1 MSAALPGE
9 ATLRAPFLPPPNGA
23 DEAWREAFRW
33 PQPAFLNIAH
43 EACTR
48 WAEAEPDREA
58 LRIVEPNGPGERWSY
73 AALDAASNRIANALG
88 AHGVIARG
96 DRVAVL
102 LPQCAAVPIAH
113 LAVYKLGAVAVPLA
127 NLFGPDAV
135 RYRLGHSGAK
145 ALVTNAA
152 GLAKLDG
159 RAAPLVVSVDGGDAL
174 AWSDLVHEGSDVPVM
189 AETGPADPALMI
201 YTSGTTGSPKGALHG
216 HRVVMGHLPGVATS
230 HGGLPRPGDRF
241 WTPSD
246 WAWAGGLLNVLLSA
260 LTLGIPVVGG
270 DIGRFEPRRALDLM
284 RAEDVRNLF
293 LPPTALRML
302 RDAPRE
308 AFAGL
313 KVRSIASGGESLG
326 PETRAWAAETF
337 GAGRDGFEIN
347 ELYGQT
353 EANYL
358 VASAAGQGVY
368 RPGAIGRAVAG
379 HRLAILDEGGREVPD
394 GEVGEIC
401 VASPDPV
408 MFLHYWQD
416 EAATARAFANAPEG
430 ADWSDAGSVEGA
442 WLRTGDRGARDAD
455 GYITFAGRTD
465 DVITSAGYRIG
476 PSEIEECLI
485 AHPAVA
491 LAAVVGVPDALRT
504 EIIRAVIVPAAGV
517 ERHRGGAGVDHGACQ
532 GTAFRPSRAARDR
545 GARRPA
551 AHDDGQDHPPSAA
564 RRGDRGAGGHQ
575 RRPSIHLTLS
585 RAS

>member
-1 MSAALPGE
+1 MSGPLSGE

-23 DEAWREAFRW
+23 DEAWRAAFRW
-33 PQPAFLNIAH
+33 PEPIVLNIAH

-48 WAEAEPDREA
+48 WAMAEPEREA
-58 LRIVEPNGPGERWSY
+58 LRIVASNGPGERWTY
-73 AALDAASNRIANALG
+73 GALETASNRISDAL
-88 AHGVIARG
+88 ARRGVVRG

-102 LPQCAAVPIAH
+102 LPQGVAVPIAH

-135 RYRLGHSGAK
+135 RYRLDHSGAK
-145 ALVTNAA
+145 ALVTDAA

-159 RAAPLVVSVDGGDAL
+159 LAAESALSLVVSVDGGDAL
-174 AWSDLVHEGSDVPVM
+174 AWSNLMDEGSDAPVM
-189 AETGPADPALMI
+189 AQTRPADPALMI

-270 DIGRFEPRRALDLM
+270 DVGRFEPQKALDLM
-284 RAEDVRNLF
+284 RAEGVRNLF

-313 KVRSIASGGESLG
+313 AVRSIASGGESLG
-326 PETRAWAAETF
+326 ADTRAWAAETF
-337 GAGRDGFEIN
+337 GAGQDGFEIN

-358 VASAAGQGVY
+358 VASAAGRGAY

-379 HRLAILDEGGREVPD
+379 HRLAILDEDARELAD
-394 GEVGEIC
+394 GETGEIC
-401 VASPDPV
+401 VAAPDPV
-408 MFLHYWQD
+408 MFLHYWKD
-416 EAATARAFANAPEG
+416 EAATARAFVHAPGG
-430 ADWSDAGSVEGA
+430 ADWSDAGSVAGA
-442 WLRTGDRGARDAD
+442 WLRTGDRGSRDAD
-455 GYITFAGRTD
+455 GYIAFGGRTD

-476 PSEIEECLI
+476 PSEIEECLM

-504 EIIRAVIVPAAGV
+504 EIVRAVVVPAAGV
-517 ERHRGGAGVDHGACQ
+517 EITEEVRQAIMSHARARLSGHLVPREIVA
-532 GTAFRPSRAARDR
+532 RAALPLTTTGKVVRRQLRDE
-545 GARRPA
+545 AIAERRSASAGREPA
-551 AHDDGQDHPPSAA
+551 
-564 RRGDRGAGGHQ
+564 
-575 RRPSIHLTLS
+575 
-585 RAS
+585 